1 MELSNEIKRELT
13 RYLLGAATAEEQR
26 ALEEKY
32 FSDPVFFEKVVAV
45 EKELLDDSARDRL
58 SPRERELFERHY
70 LAHPKRRARAKTA
83 LALASAL
90 DQAKRPQVET
100 SISSWLR
107 DLFSGFR
114 SQRPAFGMAVAALLL
129 ALGCA
134 WFFIETRRLRS
145 ELDQSRV
152 SQATTERREKELQ
165 GLLAEQQGRKE
176 RLTSGIERLNTA
188 QQKSATPSAPSL
200 VSLLLTAGLV
210 RDGAPADTPRLVIPP
225 GVERVRLQLK
235 IKENRYQRYRLSVGT
250 ADGRMVR
257 SLENL
262 KPNSAKIFTIALP
275 SRLLTDGEYVLALA
289 GVNDNGESDSLSKS
303 LFRVESKM
311 RNAQK

>member
-1 MELSNEIKRELT
+1 MEFPNQIKLEVI
-13 RYLLGAATAEEQR
+13 RYLLGEATAEEQR
-26 ALEEKY
+26 ELEEKY

-45 EKELLDDSARDRL
+45 EKELLDDFARGRL
-58 SPRERELFERHY
+58 SSRERELFERHY

-83 LALASAL
+83 LALASTL
-90 DQAKRPQVET
+90 DQANRPQVET
-100 SISSWLR
+100 QFSSWRR
-107 DLFSGFR
+107 DLFSWFR
-114 SQRPAFGMAVAALLL
+114 SNRPVFGMAVAALLL

-145 ELDQSRV
+145 ELDRSRV
-152 SQATTERREKELQ
+152 SQATTEQREKELQ
-165 GLLAEQQGRKE
+165 GLLAEQQGRNE
-176 RLTSGIERLNTA
+176 RLTSELEKLNAA
-188 QQKSATPSAPSL
+188 QQKYATPSAPL
-200 VSLLLTAGLV
+200 FVSLLLTAGLV
-210 RDGAPADTPRLVIPP
+210 RDGAPTDTPRLVIPP
-225 GVERVRLQLK
+225 GVEQARLQLK
-235 IKENRYQRYRLSVGT
+235 IKENRYQRYRLSVET

-262 KPNSAKIFTIALP
+262 KPSSAKIFTITLP

-289 GVNDNGESDSLSKS
+289 GVNDKGESDSLSKS